1 MVIVTTAV
9 YWGLNS
15 PLHPHDVGPQL
26 LVTFQHRAGV
36 SPYTSTQVFART
48 CVFSKQSLS
57 PSLCDHPT
65 PTNRKDWRPKVAPHL
80 PKLRGQFAEF
90 LNHSSPASLS
100 ILNPTTSVGFG
111 YGQHHHSLRG
121 FSRQHRIT
129 TITTQ
134 KWLRITPHPICA
146 ADLPTTRATR
156 LHPHNQPEA
165 WLPHCV
171 TPSLGYHASGPT
183 PHPAKPVIPE
193 GTTSQDAAQLVST
206 LHHKNAAAPVREY
219 QPVSHRLRPTAS
231 P

>member
-15 PLHPHDVGPQL
+15 PLHPPKMGPQL

-65 PTNRKDWRPKVAPHL
+65 PTNRKSRRPKVAPHL

-129 TITTQ
+129 TITTNVATHHASPTMCGGFTNHTGHTLTPPQ
-134 KWLRITPHPICA
+134 PTGGVATTLRHPI
-146 ADLPTTRATR
+146 T
-156 LHPHNQPEA
+156 
-165 WLPHCV
+165 WLPRIRPHT
-171 TPSLGYHASGPT
+171 TPRKNQQPRKAVDPGCST
-183 PHPAKPVIPE
+183 
-193 GTTSQDAAQLVST
+193 VSI
-206 LHHKNAAAPVREY
+206 N
-219 QPVSHRLRPTAS
+219 AS